1 METSENRE
9 FFTRIAM
16 IHFPSLGTYLNKE
29 TSDVLGT
36 IDAWAMTLRDVTTKE
51 AISVVYRWSK
61 DELPRPQ
68 YYELGDFALHLRA
81 VVLQDRVNARKTQLV
96 DMIRDREGAS
106 SNYSHVS
113 LKPFIIRILESGES
127 VKAGKK
133 SIQEHYALRDQVLED
148 LKLAQKG
155 GRHEQGS

>member
-29 TSDVLGT
+29 TSSVLGT
-36 IDAWAMTLRDVTTKE
+36 IDAWAMTLRDVTTQE

-96 DMIRDREGAS
+96 DMIRNREETTG
-106 SNYSHVS
+106 NYSHVS
-113 LKPFIIRILESGES
+113 LRPFIARVLESGEQCKLGKIT
-127 VKAGKK
+127 KA
-133 SIQEHYALRDQVLED
+133 EHYATRDQVLAE
-148 LKLAQKG
+148 LAAAQV
-155 GRHEQGS
+155 RR

>member
-29 TSDVLGT
+29 TSSVLGT
-36 IDAWAMTLRDVTTKE
+36 IDAWAMTLRDITTQE

-81 VVLQDRVNARKTQLV
+81 VVLQDRVNARKTQLL
-96 DMIRDREGAS
+96 DMIRDREQPAG
-106 SNYSHVS
+106 NYSHVS
-113 LKPFIIRILESGES
+113 LRPYIARVLESGES
-127 VKAGKK
+127 CKLGKITKA
-133 SIQEHYALRDQVLED
+133 EHYATRDQVLAD
-148 LKLAQKG
+148 LAAAQV
-155 GRHEQGS
+155 RR

>member
-1 METSENRE
+1 MEVSENRE

-29 TSDVLGT
+29 TSSVLGT
-36 IDAWAMTLRDVTTKE
+36 IDAWAMTLRDITTQE

-96 DMIRDREGAS
+96 DMIRNREEPT

-113 LKPFIIRILESGES
+113 LRPYIARVLESGEQC
-127 VKAGKK
+127 KLGKITK
-133 SIQEHYALRDQVLED
+133 QEHYATRDQVLSE
-148 LKLAQKG
+148 LAAAQV
-155 GRHEQGS
+155 RR

>member
-1 METSENRE
+1 MEVSENRE

-29 TSDVLGT
+29 TSSVLGT
-36 IDAWAMTLRDVTTKE
+36 IDAWAMTLRDITTQE

-96 DMIRDREGAS
+96 DMIRDREQPAG
-106 SNYSHVS
+106 NYSHVS
-113 LKPFIIRILESGES
+113 LRPFIARVLESGEQC
-127 VKAGKK
+127 KLGKITK
-133 SIQEHYALRDQVLED
+133 QEHYATRDQVLAE
-148 LKLAQKG
+148 LAAAQV
-155 GRHEQGS
+155 RR

>member
-1 METSENRE
+1 MEVSENRE

-29 TSDVLGT
+29 TSSVLGT
-36 IDAWAMTLRDVTTKE
+36 IDAWAMTLRDITTQE

-81 VVLQDRVNARKTQLV
+81 VVLQDRANARKAQLI
-96 DMIRDREGAS
+96 DMIRDREEPKG
-106 SNYSHVS
+106 NYSHVS
-113 LKPFIIRILESGES
+113 LRPFIARVLESGES
-127 VKAGKK
+127 CKLGKITKA
-133 SIQEHYALRDQVLED
+133 EHYATRDQVLSE
-148 LKLAQKG
+148 LAAAQV
-155 GRHEQGS
+155 RR

>member
-1 METSENRE
+1 MEVSENRE

-36 IDAWAMTLRDVTTKE
+36 IDAWAMTLRDVTTQE

-81 VVLQDRVNARKTQLV
+81 VVYQDRVRSRKGQLI
-96 DMIRDREGAS
+96 DMIRDREEPKG
-106 SNYSHVS
+106 NYSHVS
-113 LKPFIIRILESGES
+113 LRPFIARVLESGEQCKLGKIT
-127 VKAGKK
+127 KA
-133 SIQEHYALRDQVLED
+133 EHYATRDQVLAD
-148 LKLAQKG
+148 LAAAQV
-155 GRHEQGS
+155 RR

>member
-29 TSDVLGT
+29 TSSVLGT
-36 IDAWAMTLRDVTTKE
+36 IDAWAMTLRDITTQE

-96 DMIRDREGAS
+96 DMIRSREESTKG
-106 SNYSHVS
+106 YSHVS
-113 LKPFIIRILESGES
+113 LRPFIARVLESGEQCRL
-127 VKAGKK
+127 GKITK
-133 SIQEHYALRDQVLED
+133 QEHYATRDQVLAE
-148 LKLAQKG
+148 LAAAQV
-155 GRHEQGS
+155 RR

>member
-1 METSENRE
+1 MEVSENRE

-29 TSDVLGT
+29 TSSVLGT
-36 IDAWAMTLRDVTTKE
+36 IDAWAMTLRDITTQE

-96 DMIRDREGAS
+96 DMIRDREQPAG
-106 SNYSHVS
+106 NYSYVS
-113 LKPFIIRILESGES
+113 LRPYIARVLESGEQC
-127 VKAGKK
+127 KLGKITK
-133 SIQEHYALRDQVLED
+133 QEHYATRDQVLSE
-148 LKLAQKG
+148 LAAAQV
-155 GRHEQGS
+155 RR

>member
-1 METSENRE
+1 MEVSENRE

-29 TSDVLGT
+29 TSSVLGT
-36 IDAWAMTLRDVTTKE
+36 IDAWAMTLRDITTQE

-81 VVLQDRVNARKTQLV
+81 VVLQDRANARKDQLV
-96 DMIRDREGAS
+96 DMIRDREEPRG
-106 SNYSHVS
+106 NYSHVS
-113 LKPFIIRILESGES
+113 LRPFIARVLESGEQCKLGKIT
-127 VKAGKK
+127 KA
-133 SIQEHYALRDQVLED
+133 EHYATRDQVLAD
-148 LKLAQKG
+148 LAEAQV
-155 GRHEQGS
+155 RR

>member
-1 METSENRE
+1 MEVSENRE

-29 TSDVLGT
+29 TSSVLGT
-36 IDAWAMTLRDVTTKE
+36 IDAWAMTLRDITTQE

-81 VVLQDRVNARKTQLV
+81 VVLQDRANARKAQLIE
-96 DMIRDREGAS
+96 MIRDREEPKG
-106 SNYSHVS
+106 NYSHVS
-113 LKPFIIRILESGES
+113 LRPFIARVLESGEQC
-127 VKAGKK
+127 KLGKITK
-133 SIQEHYALRDQVLED
+133 QEHYATRDQVLAD
-148 LKLAQKG
+148 LAAAQV
-155 GRHEQGS
+155 RR

>member
-1 METSENRE
+1 MEVSENRE

-36 IDAWAMTLRDVTTKE
+36 IDAWAMTLRDVTTQE

-96 DMIRDREGAS
+96 DMIRNREEPT

-113 LKPFIIRILESGES
+113 LRPFIARVLESGES
-127 VKAGKK
+127 CKLGKITKA
-133 SIQEHYALRDQVLED
+133 EHYATRDQVLAD
-148 LKLAQKG
+148 LAAAQV
-155 GRHEQGS
+155 RR

>member
-29 TSDVLGT
+29 TSSVLGT
-36 IDAWAMTLRDVTTKE
+36 IDAWAMTLRDITTQE

-96 DMIRDREGAS
+96 DMIRNREEPTG
-106 SNYSHVS
+106 NYSHVS
-113 LKPFIIRILESGES
+113 LRPYIARILESGES
-127 VKAGKK
+127 CKLGKITKA
-133 SIQEHYALRDQVLED
+133 EHYATRDQVLAE
-148 LKLAQKG
+148 LAAAQV
-155 GRHEQGS
+155 RR

>member
-1 METSENRE
+1 MEVSENRE

-29 TSDVLGT
+29 TSSVLGT
-36 IDAWAMTLRDVTTKE
+36 IDAWAMTLRDITTQE

-96 DMIRDREGAS
+96 DMIRDREQPTG
-106 SNYSHVS
+106 NYSHVS
-113 LKPFIIRILESGES
+113 LRPFIARVLESGEQC
-127 VKAGKK
+127 KLGKITK
-133 SIQEHYALRDQVLED
+133 QEHYATRDQVLAD
-148 LKLAQKG
+148 LAAAQV
-155 GRHEQGS
+155 RR

>member
-1 METSENRE
+1 MEVSENRE

-29 TSDVLGT
+29 TSSVLGT
-36 IDAWAMTLRDVTTKE
+36 IDAWAMTLRDITTQE

-81 VVLQDRVNARKTQLV
+81 VVLQDRANARKTQLV
-96 DMIRDREGAS
+96 DMIRDREQPTG
-106 SNYSHVS
+106 NYSHVS
-113 LKPFIIRILESGES
+113 LRPYIARVIESGES
-127 VKAGKK
+127 CKLGKITKA
-133 SIQEHYALRDQVLED
+133 EHYATRDQVLAD
-148 LKLAQKG
+148 LAAAQV
-155 GRHEQGS
+155 RR

>member
-1 METSENRE
+1 MEVSENRE

-29 TSDVLGT
+29 TSSVLGT
-36 IDAWAMTLRDVTTKE
+36 IDAWAMTLRDVTTQE

-81 VVLQDRVNARKTQLV
+81 VVLQDRANARKTQLV
-96 DMIRDREGAS
+96 DMIRDREEPRG
-106 SNYSHVS
+106 NYSHVS
-113 LKPFIIRILESGES
+113 LRPYIARVLESGES
-127 VKAGKK
+127 CKLGKITKA
-133 SIQEHYALRDQVLED
+133 EHYATRDQVLAE
-148 LKLAQKG
+148 LAAAQV
-155 GRHEQGS
+155 RR

>member
-1 METSENRE
+1 MEVSENRE

-29 TSDVLGT
+29 TSSVLGT
-36 IDAWAMTLRDVTTKE
+36 IDAWAMTLRDITTQE

-81 VVLQDRVNARKTQLV
+81 VVLQDRANARKAQLV
-96 DMIRDREGAS
+96 DMIRDREQPAGS
-106 SNYSHVS
+106 YSHVS
-113 LKPFIIRILESGES
+113 LQPYIARVLESGELC
-127 VKAGKK
+127 KLGKITK
-133 SIQEHYALRDQVLED
+133 QEHYATRDQVLSE
-148 LKLAQKG
+148 LAAAQV
-155 GRHEQGS
+155 RR

>member
-1 METSENRE
+1 MEVSENRE

-29 TSDVLGT
+29 TSSVLGT
-36 IDAWAMTLRDVTTKE
+36 IDAWAMTLRDVTTQE

-81 VVLQDRVNARKTQLV
+81 VVLQDRVNARRTQLV
-96 DMIRDREGAS
+96 DMIRNREETTG
-106 SNYSHVS
+106 NYSHVS
-113 LKPFIIRILESGES
+113 LRPYIARVLESGEQCKLGKIT
-127 VKAGKK
+127 KA
-133 SIQEHYALRDQVLED
+133 EHYATRDQVLAD
-148 LKLAQKG
+148 LAAAQV
-155 GRHEQGS
+155 RR

>member
-29 TSDVLGT
+29 TSSVLGT
-36 IDAWAMTLRDVTTKE
+36 IDAWAMTLRDITTQE

-81 VVLQDRVNARKTQLV
+81 VVLQDRANARKAQLI
-96 DMIRDREGAS
+96 DMIRDREEPRG
-106 SNYSHVS
+106 NYSHVS
-113 LKPFIIRILESGES
+113 LRPYIARVLESGES
-127 VKAGKK
+127 CKLGKITK
-133 SIQEHYALRDQVLED
+133 QEHYATRDQVLAD
-148 LKLAQKG
+148 LAAAQV
-155 GRHEQGS
+155 RR

>member
-1 METSENRE
+1 MEVSENRE

-36 IDAWAMTLRDVTTKE
+36 IDAWAMTLRDVTTQE

-68 YYELGDFALHLRA
+68 YYELGDFALHLRG
-81 VVLQDRVNARKTQLV
+81 VVYQDRVKSRKGQLIE
-96 DMIRDREGAS
+96 MIRDREEPRG
-106 SNYSHVS
+106 NYSHVS
-113 LKPFIIRILESGES
+113 LRPYIARVLESGEQCKLGKIT
-127 VKAGKK
+127 KA
-133 SIQEHYALRDQVLED
+133 EHYATRDQVLED
-148 LKLAQKG
+148 LAAAQV
-155 GRHEQGS
+155 RR

>member
-29 TSDVLGT
+29 TSSVLGT
-36 IDAWAMTLRDVTTKE
+36 IDAWAMTLRDITTQE

-81 VVLQDRVNARKTQLV
+81 VVLQDRANARKAQLV
-96 DMIRDREGAS
+96 DMIRDREQPTG
-106 SNYSHVS
+106 NYSHVS
-113 LKPFIIRILESGES
+113 LRPFIARVLESGEQCKLGKIT
-127 VKAGKK
+127 KA
-133 SIQEHYALRDQVLED
+133 EHYATRDQVLAD
-148 LKLAQKG
+148 LAAAQV
-155 GRHEQGS
+155 RR

>member
-1 METSENRE
+1 MEVSETRE

-29 TSDVLGT
+29 TSSVLGT
-36 IDAWAMTLRDVTTKE
+36 IDAWAMTLRDITTQE

-81 VVLQDRVNARKTQLV
+81 VVLQDRANARKAQLIE
-96 DMIRDREGAS
+96 MIRDREEPKGS
-106 SNYSHVS
+106 YSHVS
-113 LKPFIIRILESGES
+113 LRPFIARVLESGES
-127 VKAGKK
+127 CKLGKITKA
-133 SIQEHYALRDQVLED
+133 EHYATRDQVLAD
-148 LKLAQKG
+148 LAAAQV
-155 GRHEQGS
+155 RR

>member
-1 METSENRE
+1 
-9 FFTRIAM
+9 M

-29 TSDVLGT
+29 TSSVLGT
-36 IDAWAMTLRDVTTKE
+36 IDAWAMTLRDITTQE

-96 DMIRDREGAS
+96 DMIRDREQPAG
-106 SNYSHVS
+106 NYSHVS
-113 LKPFIIRILESGES
+113 LRPYIARVLESGELRKLGKIT
-127 VKAGKK
+127 KA
-133 SIQEHYALRDQVLED
+133 EHYATRDQVLAD
-148 LKLAQKG
+148 LAAAQV
-155 GRHEQGS
+155 RR

>member
-1 METSENRE
+1 MEVSENRE

-29 TSDVLGT
+29 TSSVLGT
-36 IDAWAMTLRDVTTKE
+36 IDAWAMTLRDITAQE

-96 DMIRDREGAS
+96 DMIRDREQPAG
-106 SNYSHVS
+106 NYSHVS
-113 LKPFIIRILESGES
+113 LRPYIARVLESGEQC
-127 VKAGKK
+127 KLGKITK
-133 SIQEHYALRDQVLED
+133 QEHYAQRDQVLSE
-148 LKLAQKG
+148 LAAAQV
-155 GRHEQGS
+155 RR

>member
-1 METSENRE
+1 MEVSENRE

-29 TSDVLGT
+29 TSSVLGT
-36 IDAWAMTLRDVTTKE
+36 IDAWAMTLRDITTQE

-96 DMIRDREGAS
+96 DMIRDREQPTG
-106 SNYSHVS
+106 NYSHVS
-113 LKPFIIRILESGES
+113 LRPYIARVLESGEQC
-127 VKAGKK
+127 KLGKITK
-133 SIQEHYALRDQVLED
+133 QEHYATRDQVLSD
-148 LKLAQKG
+148 LAAAQV
-155 GRHEQGS
+155 RR

>member
-1 METSENRE
+1 MEVSENRE

-29 TSDVLGT
+29 TSSVLGT
-36 IDAWAMTLRDVTTKE
+36 IDAWAMTLRDVTTQE

-81 VVLQDRVNARKTQLV
+81 VVLQDRANARKAQLV
-96 DMIRDREGAS
+96 DMIRDREQPAG
-106 SNYSHVS
+106 NYSHVS
-113 LKPFIIRILESGES
+113 LRPFIARVLESGEQC
-127 VKAGKK
+127 KLGKITK
-133 SIQEHYALRDQVLED
+133 EEHYATRDQVLAD
-148 LKLAQKG
+148 LAAAQVQ
-155 GRHEQGS
+155 R

>member
-1 METSENRE
+1 MEVSENRE

-29 TSDVLGT
+29 TSSVLGT
-36 IDAWAMTLRDVTTKE
+36 IDAWAMTLRDITTQE

-96 DMIRDREGAS
+96 DMIRDREQPTG
-106 SNYSHVS
+106 NYSHVS
-113 LKPFIIRILESGES
+113 LRPYIARVLESGEQCKLGKIT
-127 VKAGKK
+127 KA
-133 SIQEHYALRDQVLED
+133 EHYATRDQVLAD
-148 LKLAQKG
+148 LAAAQV
-155 GRHEQGS
+155 RR

>member
-1 METSENRE
+1 
-9 FFTRIAM
+9 
-16 IHFPSLGTYLNKE
+16 
-29 TSDVLGT
+29 
-36 IDAWAMTLRDVTTKE
+36 MTLRDVTTQE

-96 DMIRDREGAS
+96 DMIRNREEPT

-113 LKPFIIRILESGES
+113 LRPFIARVLESGEQC
-127 VKAGKK
+127 KLGKITK
-133 SIQEHYALRDQVLED
+133 QEHYATRDQVLAD
-148 LKLAQKG
+148 LAAAQV
-155 GRHEQGS
+155 RR

>member
-1 METSENRE
+1 
-9 FFTRIAM
+9 M

-29 TSDVLGT
+29 TSSVLGT
-36 IDAWAMTLRDVTTKE
+36 IDAWAMTLRDITTQE

-96 DMIRDREGAS
+96 DMIRNREEPTG
-106 SNYSHVS
+106 NYSHVS
-113 LKPFIIRILESGES
+113 LRPYIARVLESGEQC
-127 VKAGKK
+127 KLGKITK
-133 SIQEHYALRDQVLED
+133 QEHYATRDQVLAE
-148 LKLAQKG
+148 LAAAQV
-155 GRHEQGS
+155 RR

>member
-1 METSENRE
+1 MEVSENRE

-29 TSDVLGT
+29 TSSVLGT
-36 IDAWAMTLRDVTTKE
+36 IDAWAMTLRDITTQE

-81 VVLQDRVNARKTQLV
+81 VVLQDRANARKDQLV
-96 DMIRDREGAS
+96 DMIRDREEPKG
-106 SNYSHVS
+106 NYSHVS
-113 LKPFIIRILESGES
+113 LRPYIARVLESGEQCKLGKIT
-127 VKAGKK
+127 KA
-133 SIQEHYALRDQVLED
+133 EHYATRDQVLAD
-148 LKLAQKG
+148 LAEAQV
-155 GRHEQGS
+155 RR

>member
-1 METSENRE
+1 MEVSENRE

-29 TSDVLGT
+29 TSSVLGT
-36 IDAWAMTLRDVTTKE
+36 IDAWAMTLRDITTQE

-81 VVLQDRVNARKTQLV
+81 VVLQDRANARKAQLV
-96 DMIRDREGAS
+96 DMIRDREQPAG
-106 SNYSHVS
+106 NYSHVS
-113 LKPFIIRILESGES
+113 LRPYIARVLESGEQC
-127 VKAGKK
+127 KLGKITK
-133 SIQEHYALRDQVLED
+133 QEHYATRDQVLAD
-148 LKLAQKG
+148 LAAAQV
-155 GRHEQGS
+155 RR

>member
-1 METSENRE
+1 MEVSENRE

-29 TSDVLGT
+29 TSSVLGT
-36 IDAWAMTLRDVTTKE
+36 IDAWAMTLRDITTQE

-81 VVLQDRVNARKTQLV
+81 VVLQDRANARKAQLI
-96 DMIRDREGAS
+96 DMIRDREQPAG
-106 SNYSHVS
+106 NYSHVS
-113 LKPFIIRILESGES
+113 LRPYIARVLESGES
-127 VKAGKK
+127 CKLGKITKA
-133 SIQEHYALRDQVLED
+133 EHYATRDQVLSD
-148 LKLAQKG
+148 LAAAQ
-155 GRHEQGS
+155 GRR

>member
-1 METSENRE
+1 
-9 FFTRIAM
+9 M

-36 IDAWAMTLRDVTTKE
+36 IDAWAMTLRDVTTQE

-96 DMIRDREGAS
+96 DMIRNREEPTG
-106 SNYSHVS
+106 NYSHVS
-113 LKPFIIRILESGES
+113 LRPYIARVLESGEQC
-127 VKAGKK
+127 KLGKITK
-133 SIQEHYALRDQVLED
+133 QEHYATRDQVLAE
-148 LKLAQKG
+148 LAAAQVS
-155 GRHEQGS
+155 R

>member
-1 METSENRE
+1 MEVSENRE

-29 TSDVLGT
+29 TSSVLGT
-36 IDAWAMTLRDVTTKE
+36 IDAWAMTLRDVTTQE

-81 VVLQDRVNARKTQLV
+81 VVLQDRANARKAQLV
-96 DMIRDREGAS
+96 DMIRDREEPRG
-106 SNYSHVS
+106 NYSHVS
-113 LKPFIIRILESGES
+113 LRPYIARVLESGEQCKLGKIT
-127 VKAGKK
+127 KA
-133 SIQEHYALRDQVLED
+133 EHYATRDQVLAD
-148 LKLAQKG
+148 LAAAQV
-155 GRHEQGS
+155 RR